1 MTASPVSIPIDP
13 LPRDIDV
20 TVLISRPQYE
30 EASDLSLL
38 CFATPNVN
46 FAPGNNRVKTYMTF
60 DSVTAD
66 TGWTPADTGYWAA
79 KAFFDQSVRPPRFA
93 VGRVFEDPVSAQLM
107 AGVITSFTSLSSVTD
122 GSFAVDL
129 TDSGGVVANIE
140 VAGINLSAATNLQSV
155 AAAVNAAIVAS
166 GHSSLIAAE
175 VAYGGRM
182 VISDR
187 TGGTAISYAGA
198 ATTGTDVSVL
208 LNLTQLRGAQKWDA
222 YTPSSLV
229 GEIQNIS
236 LAARAGG
243 FPVYAWAL
251 DAQYRDTADQRTV
264 SDWAETQNWKAWA
277 LQCTNSPTAYDSAD
291 TTNIGFYCMNLAY
304 KATSVV
310 FSDTPQQYPEIAY
323 ATQPLAVNYGIRDS
337 VITACFKDAS
347 GISPAQ
353 IDVTK
358 HDILTSRRIN
368 MFVRVGNNA
377 RTYRYGM
384 QSAPSWW
391 TDSYTGACNF
401 REELQVAV
409 CNVLYRNK
417 KVPYTTRGQNLI
429 VSAMAGICER
439 YVYNGYLADR
449 DIRDITNEN
458 GFATLKA
465 YAINPT
471 PIYMATDTERATRTL
486 PGINLTIYEAGA
498 IHHVNIM
505 VDLVN

>member
-1 MTASPVSIPIDP
+1 MTASIPINP

-93 VGRVFEDPVSAQLM
+93 IGRVFEDEVPAQLM
-107 AGVITSFTSLSSVTD
+107 AATITNYNALKAVTN

-129 TDSGGVVANIE
+129 TDDAGVVANLE
-140 VAGINLSAATNLQSV
+140 VLGIDFSAITNLDSIV
-155 AAAVNAAIVAS
+155 TAINAALVAE
-166 GHSSLIAAE
+166 GHSSMLAAS
-175 VAYGGRM
+175 VDYGGKL
-182 VISDR
+182 VLTDQS
-187 TGGTAISYAGA
+187 GGAAISYALTA
-198 ATTGTDVSVL
+198 STGTDVSAL
-208 LNLTQLRGAQKWDA
+208 LALTQATGAQKWDA
-222 YTPSSLV
+222 YAPSSLV
-229 GEIQNIS
+229 GEIQNIA
-236 LAARAGG
+236 LAARASG
-243 FPVYAWAL
+243 FPVFAWAL
-251 DAQYRDTADQRTV
+251 DAQYRDTDDQRSV

-277 LQCTNSPTAYDSAD
+277 LQCTNSPTAYNSAD

-323 ATQPLAVNYGIRDS
+323 ATSSLAVNYGPEDT
-337 VITACFKDAS
+337 VITACFKDAT
-347 GISPAQ
+347 GISPSQ
-353 IDVTK
+353 IDVTT
-358 HDILTSRRIN
+358 HDILEARRIN

-409 CNVLYRNK
+409 CNCLYRNK

-429 VSAMAGICER
+429 VSAIAGICER

-449 DIRDITNEN
+449 DVRDITNEN

-465 YAINPT
+465 YNINPT